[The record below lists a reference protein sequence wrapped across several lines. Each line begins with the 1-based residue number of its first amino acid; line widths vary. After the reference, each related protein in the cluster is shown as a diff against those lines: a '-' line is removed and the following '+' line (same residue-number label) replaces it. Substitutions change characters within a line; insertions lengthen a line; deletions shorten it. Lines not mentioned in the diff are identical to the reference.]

1 MIYLLLKQYC
11 VYLAIIPEEEVL
23 VLVVDDL
30 DELVPD
36 ALEPEQG
43 RAVVEVGQLVVQ
55 LGYRVVGHAQI
66 GADAIRP
73 EKQQILNISATVN
86 FD

>member
-1 MIYLLLKQYC
+1 M
-11 VYLAIIPEEEVL
+11 
-23 VLVVDDL
+23 
-30 DELVPD
+30 
-36 ALEPEQG
+36 
-43 RAVVEVGQLVVQ
+43 VQ